1 MKTII
6 MFFAL
11 SIVLNTNNF
20 GQAQKTLVRTVENIE
35 DLAIHF
41 NKKGS
46 KIIIKQWDRAAT
58 RVFTTIAVENADQHM
73 LDHLHQSGRYDY
85 DLKNKDGK
93 IIFDM
98 PNAQQTITLGNTDLK
113 ETITYEIYVPYGV
126 LVENGVD
133 TQPMIGTLAKAE

>member
-11 SIVLNTNNF
+11 SLVLHTNNF
-20 GQAQKTLVRTVENIE
+20 GQAQKTLVRTVANIE

-46 KIIIKQWDRAAT
+46 KVVVKQWDRAAT
-58 RVFTTIAVENADQHM
+58 RVFTTIAVENADQHL
-73 LDHLHQSGRYDY
+73 LDHLHKNGRYDY
-85 DLKNKDGK
+85 NLKNENGK

-98 PNAQQTITLGNTDLK
+98 PNAEQTITMGNTDLK

-133 TQPMIGTLAKAE
+133 TQSMIETLAKAD